1 MVKLNKSSLDESV
14 NVSMLVKSDFPR
26 QLDETGGLMFD
37 KLPNDLL
44 NMKSSKNGI
53 YQMTSNL

>member
-26 QLDETGGLMFD
+26 QLDETGGLIFD
-37 KLPNDLL
+37 KFPADLL
-44 NMKSSKNGI
+44 NAKSPKNGL
-53 YQMTSNL
+53 YSQTSNL